1 MHFRD
6 RVRAAWNTL
15 WDTEQAE
22 LLLTGPLPLW
32 MQDAFERE
40 ADAQCVPVGDVI
52 YRVLSSAA
60 KRYIVKQGMI
70 ERSNS
75 TRSTSNS
82 TRNGERKEGI
92 HHGK

>member
-1 MHFRD
+1 MDFRD
-6 RVRAAWNTL
+6 RLRAAWNTL

-40 ADAQCVPVGDVI
+40 AEAQCVPVGDVI

-70 ERSNS
+70 ERSNR
-75 TRSTSNS
+75 TRSSNS
-82 TRNGERKEGI
+82 NRERKEGT